1 MQMQNL
7 SPTLA
12 TPKSL
17 ARPVVLNMLEMA
29 AQDYPSRPGYA

>member
-1 MQMQNL
+1 MQNL

-17 ARPVVLNMLEMA
+17 ARPVVLNMQEIGDIE
-29 AQDYPSRPGYA
+29 QPI